1 MKLLSAKA
9 WTDDL
14 ALVADKVPAE
24 VVRGGSYLVT
34 GASGLIGS
42 AFVDLLLQLR
52 RTRNADIR
60 VIAAGRDTAKLQER
74 FADADGL
81 SFMSYDATRSFS
93 SQAHADYVVHA
104 ASNAS
109 PDLYMSDPCGTLF
122 ANIDGV
128 RNLLEF
134 ACKTQVRKLLYV
146 SSSEVYGVRSA
157 PGPARETDYGRV
169 NPLDIRSSYAEG
181 KRAAEAIC
189 VAYATQ
195 YGVKVSIVR
204 PGHIYGPTAAPGDHR
219 VSSEF
224 PRLAARGE
232 PIILKSAGSQK
243 RSYCHCLDCATAML
257 VVLAFGENATAYNI
271 ANPVSAITIRE
282 MAETVSAAGGV
293 RLEFS
298 TASTTE
304 KAAFNPMDDSSLDAG
319 RLLSL
324 GWRGTFP
331 AQKGLSRTVAVL
343 KEILGNEA

>member
-1 MKLLSAKA
+1 MKLMSSQA
-9 WTDDL
+9 WQDDL
-14 ALVADKVPAE
+14 ALAAVQVPQE
-24 VVRGGSYLVT
+24 VVHSGTYLVT

-60 VIAAGRDTAKLQER
+60 IIAAGRDVSKLQSR
-74 FADADGL
+74 FSDSDGL
-81 SFMSYDATRSFS
+81 SFMPYDATRSFS
-93 SQAHADYVVHA
+93 SQSQVDYIVHA

-109 PDLYMSDPCGTLF
+109 PNLYMTDPCGTLS

-169 NPLDIRSSYAEG
+169 IPLDIRSSYAEG

-189 VAYATQ
+189 AAYAAQ
-195 YGVKVSIVR
+195 RGVNVSIVR
-204 PGHIYGPTAAPGDHR
+204 PGHIYGPTATANDHR

-232 PIILKSAGSQK
+232 PIVLKSAGSQK

-257 VVLAFGENATAYNI
+257 AVLALGENAAAYNI
-271 ANPVSAITIRE
+271 ANPTSAITIRE
-282 MAETVSAAGGV
+282 MAEIVAAAGGV
-293 RLEFS
+293 KLEFS
-298 TASTTE
+298 TASAAE
-304 KAAFNPMDDSSLDAG
+304 KAAFNPMDDSSLNSD

-324 GWRGTFP
+324 GWQGTFP
-331 AQKGLSRTVAVL
+331 AQTGLSRTVAVL
-343 KEILGNEA
+343 KEILGNET

>member
-1 MKLLSAKA
+1 MKLASSQA
-9 WTDDL
+9 WRDDL
-14 ALVADKVPAE
+14 ALAADQVPEEA
-24 VVRGGSYLVT
+24 VRGGTYLVT

-42 AFVDLLLQLR
+42 AFADLLLQLR
-52 RTRNADIR
+52 RTRNAGIR
-60 VIAAGRDTAKLQER
+60 VIAAGRDVSRLQAR
-74 FADADGL
+74 FGDADGL
-81 SFMSYDATRSFS
+81 SFMSYDATRPCSF
-93 SQAHADYVVHA
+93 QEHADFVVHA

-109 PDLYMSDPCGTLF
+109 PDLYMTDPCGTLS

-128 RNLLEF
+128 RDLLEF
-134 ACKTQVRKLLYV
+134 ARKTQVRKLLYV

-157 PGPARETDYGRV
+157 PGPAREADYGRV
-169 NPLDIRSSYAEG
+169 NPLDTRSSYAEG
-181 KRAAEAIC
+181 KRAAEAVC
-189 VAYATQ
+189 AAYAAQ
-195 YGVKVSIVR
+195 HGVNVSIVR
-204 PGHIYGPTAAPGDHR
+204 PGHIYGPTATRNDHR

-232 PIILKSAGSQK
+232 PIVLKSAGSQR

-257 VVLAFGENATAYNI
+257 AVLAFGENAAAYNI

-282 MAETVSAAGGV
+282 MAEIVAAAGGV
-293 RLEFS
+293 KLEFS
-298 TASTTE
+298 TASAAE

-331 AQKGLSRTVAVL
+331 AQKGLPRTVAVL